1 MKVAVV
7 GATGM
12 VGEVMLKVLA
22 EQNFPISELIPVA
35 SKRSVGKKI
44 AFGSNQYSVV
54 DLESAI
60 SMRPDVALFSAGGDT
75 SLEWA
80 PKFAEVGCRVIDNS
94 SAWRMSPDHKLI
106 IPEINGDLLTENDLI
121 IANPNC
127 STIQLL
133 MALAPLHAKYN
144 AKRVVV
150 STYQSI
156 SGTGVAA
163 VEQMN
168 NERANKEGNMAYPYP
183 IDQNCLPHC
192 DVFLENGYTKEEMKL
207 TNETKKILDEGI
219 KVSAT
224 AVRVPVQ
231 GGHSEAVN
239 VTFENDFDL
248 KDVRKI
254 IHETSGL
261 TLQDNP
267 ETNTYP
273 MPIYASGKD
282 DVFVGRI
289 RRDETMN
296 NTLNMWVVADNLR
309 KGAATNAVQIAKLLI
324 EKGILKVEQFN

>member
-22 EQNFPISELIPVA
+22 EQNFPITELIPVA
-35 SKRSVGKKI
+35 SKNSIGKTVS
-44 AFGSNQYSVV
+44 FGGNSYSVV
-54 DLESAI
+54 DLETAVN
-60 SMRPDVALFSAGGDT
+60 MRPDVALFSAGGSI

-80 PKFAEVGCRVIDNS
+80 PKFAAVGCRVVDNS
-94 SAWRMSPDHKLI
+94 SAWRMDPSKKLI
-106 IPEINGDLLTENDLI
+106 IPEINGALIEENDMI

-133 MALAPLHAKYN
+133 MALKPLHDLYTV
-144 AKRVVV
+144 KRVVV

-156 SGTGVAA
+156 SGTGVKA

-168 NERANKEGNMAYPYP
+168 NERQGVKGEMAYP

-192 DVFLENGYTKEEMKL
+192 DVFQENGYTKEEMKL
-207 TNETKKILDEGI
+207 TNETKKILDENI
-219 KVSAT
+219 KLTAT

-239 VTFENDFDL
+239 VTFEKDFDL
-248 KDVRKI
+248 NTVLKALHDF
-254 IHETSGL
+254 SGVVV
-261 TLQDNP
+261 QDSST
-267 ETNTYP
+267 TNTYP
-273 MPIYASGKD
+273 MPLYAKD
-282 DVFVGRI
+282 RDEVFVGRI
-289 RRDETMN
+289 RRDESLE

-309 KGAATNAVQIAKLLI
+309 KGAATNTVQIANLLI
-324 EKGILKVEQFN
+324 QKGYLKVGQLS